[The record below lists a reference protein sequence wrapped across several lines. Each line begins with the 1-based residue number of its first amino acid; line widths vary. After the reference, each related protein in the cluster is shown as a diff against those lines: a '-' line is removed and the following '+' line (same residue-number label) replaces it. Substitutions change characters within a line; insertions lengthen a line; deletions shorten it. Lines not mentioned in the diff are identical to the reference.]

1 MKKSLLFY
9 TLLFLSLNISFSQV
23 SDSDVLFTISD
34 EPVLATEFIRVYNK
48 NLDLV
53 QDDSQKGVE
62 SYLNLF
68 VNYKLKLAEAKSLG
82 YDKYPAYLK
91 ELKTY
96 QNQLT
101 QNYLIDKDV
110 TDELVLEAYERTINE
125 VKAQH
130 VLVRVENFET
140 DTLQAFNAVLA
151 FKDRLKNENFD
162 SLKKEIHNGK
172 NIFVEDLGFFTA
184 FKMAYNFESK
194 AFNTNVGDVSDP
206 FRTKF
211 GYHVVKIL
219 DKRKSKGEVCVAH
232 IMIANTQKD
241 NTLVAKDRILELHR
255 LLVQGED
262 FGNLAKQFSDDKSS
276 SVRNGEL
283 KPFKSGQINSTKFEN
298 TAFSLKK
305 IGDISD
311 PIQTQ
316 FGWHILK
323 LIKKTPVP
331 DFNKIKQDLEDKVGK
346 DSRSKLVRSKMIDK
360 LLSEYN
366 LSERNPNLVLFQS
379 NVFFDD
385 SNKYWDIINEI
396 NNTKIFLQI
405 KDRSYTF
412 RDFIDFLN
420 RNNKSINKKWNKK
433 FIINHQYKFFLEQS
447 LFQYKKDNL
456 EYENQDFAN
465 ILNEY
470 REGLLLFELMQDKI
484 WEGAKN
490 DTLGLK
496 VFYNDNKKNYLW
508 PQRIMG
514 SIASSSSYKTIKK
527 VRKLWTK
534 GNTNQMID
542 ELLNKTKQ
550 NVIFSNGEFTLGELP
565 LPESFTTTP
574 GVESGVKSPI
584 SKVIKEN
591 NSFYVV
597 NVNEFIPES
606 QKTISEAKGQLIS
619 DYQNELESRWILELK
634 FKFHVDLNEEVFQKV
649 KSIIYK

>member
-1 MKKSLLFY
+1 MKKSLFFY
-9 TLLFLSLNISFSQV
+9 ALLFLSLNISFSQV
-23 SDSDVLFTISD
+23 SDSDILLTISD
-34 EPVLATEFIRVYNK
+34 EPVLATEFVRVYNK

-68 VNYKLKLAEAKSLG
+68 INYKLKLAEAKSLG

-219 DKRKSKGEVCVAH
+219 DKRKSKGEVSVAH

-331 DFNKIKQDLEDKVGK
+331 DFNKIKQDLENKVGK

-366 LSERNPNLVLFQS
+366 LSEKNPNLVLFQS

-420 RNNKSINKKWNKK
+420 RNNKSINKKWNKQ
-433 FIINHQYKFFLEQS
+433 FIINYQYKFFLEQS
-447 LFQYKKDNL
+447 LFQYKKENL

-527 VRKLWTK
+527 VRKLWNK

-565 LPESFTTTP
+565 LPESFTTTT
-574 GVESGVKSPI
+574 GVESGVKSSI

-591 NSFYVV
+591 NSYYVV

-606 QKTISEAKGQLIS
+606 KKTISEAKGQLIS

-634 FKFHVDLNEEVFQKV
+634 SKFHVDLNEEVFQKV

>member
-1 MKKSLLFY
+1 M
-9 TLLFLSLNISFSQV
+9 
-23 SDSDVLFTISD
+23 
-34 EPVLATEFIRVYNK
+34 
-48 NLDLV
+48 
-53 QDDSQKGVE
+53 
-62 SYLNLF
+62 
-68 VNYKLKLAEAKSLG
+68 
-82 YDKYPAYLK
+82 
-91 ELKTY
+91 
-96 QNQLT
+96 
-101 QNYLIDKDV
+101 
-110 TDELVLEAYERTINE
+110 
-125 VKAQH
+125 
-130 VLVRVENFET
+130 
-140 DTLQAFNAVLA
+140 QAFNAVLA

-219 DKRKSKGEVCVAH
+219 DKRKSKGEVSVAH

-331 DFNKIKQDLEDKVGK
+331 DFNKIKQDLENKVGK

-366 LSERNPNLVLFQS
+366 LSEKNPNLVLFQS

-385 SNKYWDIINEI
+385 SNKYWDIINET

-447 LFQYKKDNL
+447 MFQYKKDNL

-527 VRKLWTK
+527 VRKLWNK

-565 LPESFTTTP
+565 LPESFTTTT
-574 GVESGVKSPI
+574 GVESGVKSSI

-606 QKTISEAKGQLIS
+606 KKTISEAKGQLIS

-634 FKFHVDLNEEVFQKV
+634 SKFHVDLNEEVFQKV

>member
-1 MKKSLLFY
+1 MKKSFFFY
-9 TLLFLSLNISFSQV
+9 ALLFLSLNISFSQV

-68 VNYKLKLAEAKSLG
+68 INYKLKLAEAKSLG
-82 YDKYPAYLK
+82 YDKDPVYLK

-101 QNYLIDKDV
+101 QNYLTDKNV

-140 DTLQAFNAVLA
+140 DTLQAFNTVLA

-184 FKMAYNFESK
+184 FKMAYNFETK
-194 AFNTNVGDVSDP
+194 AFNTNVGNVSDP
-206 FRTKF
+206 IRTKF
-211 GYHVVKIL
+211 GYHVVKVL
-219 DKRKSKGEVCVAH
+219 DKRKSKGEVSVAH

-298 TAFSLKK
+298 TAFSLKN
-305 IGDISD
+305 IGDISE

-331 DFNKIKQDLEDKVGK
+331 NFNKIKQDLEKKVGK
-346 DSRSKLVRSKMIDK
+346 DSRSKLVRSKMFDK

-366 LSERNPNLVLFQS
+366 VSEKNPNLGLFQS

-385 SNKYWDIINEI
+385 SNKYWDVINEI
-396 NNTKIFLQI
+396 DNTKVFLQI

-420 RNNKSINKKWNKK
+420 KNNKSINKKWDKK
-433 FIINHQYKFFLEQS
+433 FIINHQYKFFLEKS
-447 LFQYKKDNL
+447 LFQFKKDNL

-465 ILNEY
+465 ILDEY

-496 VFYNDNKKNYLW
+496 VFYNNNMKNYLW
-508 PQRIMG
+508 PDRIIG

-527 VRKLWTK
+527 VRKSWL
-534 GNTNQMID
+534 NNNSNDEID
-542 ELLNKTKQ
+542 KSLNLRQQ
-550 NVIFSNGEFTLGELP
+550 NVIFSKGEFELGQSP
-565 LPESFTTTP
+565 LPENFKLRI
-574 GVESGVKSPI
+574 KSPI
-584 SKVIKEN
+584 SKIIKEN
-591 NSFYVV
+591 STFFVV
-597 NVNEFIPES
+597 KVEEFIPES

-634 FKFHVDLNEEVFQKV
+634 SKFHIDLNEEVFQKV
-649 KSIIYK
+649 KSIIYN

>member
-1 MKKSLLFY
+1 MKKSLFFY
-9 TLLFLSLNISFSQV
+9 ALLFLSLNISFSQV
-23 SDSDVLFTISD
+23 SDSDVLLTISD
-34 EPVLATEFIRVYNK
+34 EPVLATEFVRVYNK

-68 VNYKLKLAEAKSLG
+68 INYKLKLAEAKSLG

-219 DKRKSKGEVCVAH
+219 DKRKSKGEVSVAH

-331 DFNKIKQDLEDKVGK
+331 DFNKIKQDLENKVGK

-366 LSERNPNLVLFQS
+366 LSEKNPNLVLFQS

-447 LFQYKKDNL
+447 MFQYKKDNL

-527 VRKLWTK
+527 VRKLWNK

-565 LPESFTTTP
+565 LPDSFTTTT
-574 GVESGVKSPI
+574 GVESGVKSSI

-606 QKTISEAKGQLIS
+606 KKTISEAKGQLIS

-634 FKFHVDLNEEVFQKV
+634 SKFHVDLNEEVFQKV

>member
-1 MKKSLLFY
+1 MKKSLFFY
-9 TLLFLSLNISFSQV
+9 ALLFLSLNISFSQV
-23 SDSDVLFTISD
+23 SDSDVILTISD
-34 EPVLATEFIRVYNK
+34 EPVLATEFVRVYNK

-68 VNYKLKLAEAKSLG
+68 INYKLKLAEAKSLG

-219 DKRKSKGEVCVAH
+219 DKRKSKGEVSVAH

-331 DFNKIKQDLEDKVGK
+331 DFNKIKQDLENKVGK

-366 LSERNPNLVLFQS
+366 LSEKNPNLVLFQS

-447 LFQYKKDNL
+447 MFQYKKDNL

-527 VRKLWTK
+527 VRKLWNK

-565 LPESFTTTP
+565 LPESFTTTT
-574 GVESGVKSPI
+574 GVESGVKSSI

-591 NSFYVV
+591 NSYYVV

-606 QKTISEAKGQLIS
+606 KKTISEAKGQLIS

-634 FKFHVDLNEEVFQKV
+634 SKFHVDLNEEVFQKV

>member
-1 MKKSLLFY
+1 MKKSFFLY
-9 TLLFLSLNISFSQV
+9 ALLFLSLNISFSQV
-23 SDSDVLFTISD
+23 SDSDVLLTISD

-53 QDDSQKGVE
+53 QDDSQKEVE
-62 SYLNLF
+62 SYLKLF
-68 VNYKLKLAEAKSLG
+68 LNYKLKLAEAKSLG
-82 YDKYPAYLK
+82 YDKDLVYLK

-101 QNYLIDKDV
+101 QNYLTDKNV
-110 TDELVLEAYERTINE
+110 TEELVLEAYERTVNE

-140 DTLQAFNAVLA
+140 DTLQAFNDVLA

-162 SLKKEIHNGK
+162 SLKKEIHDGK

-194 AFNTNVGDVSDP
+194 AFNTKIGEVSNP

-211 GYHVVKIL
+211 GYHVVKVL
-219 DKRKSKGEVCVAH
+219 DKRKSKGLVSVSH

-241 NTLVAKDRILELHR
+241 NKLVAKDRILELHR

-262 FGNLAKQFSDDKSS
+262 FGALAKQFSDDKSS
-276 SVRNGEL
+276 SARNGEL

-298 TAFSLKK
+298 TAFSLKE
-305 IGDISD
+305 IGDISE
-311 PIQTQ
+311 PIQTK

-323 LIKKTPVP
+323 LIKKTPVD
-331 DFNKIKQDLEDKVGK
+331 DFNKIKNDLQKQVGK
-346 DSRSKLVRSKMIDK
+346 DSRSKLVRTKMFEK

-366 LSERNPNLVLFQS
+366 LSKKNQNLVSFQTEVVFDVS
-379 NVFFDD
+379 NRNWDL
-385 SNKYWDIINEI
+385 SNKI

-405 KDRSYTF
+405 KDRSYTY

-420 RNNKSINKKWNKK
+420 KNSKSINKKWKKK
-433 FIINHQYKFFLEQS
+433 FIIENQYKLFLEQL

-456 EYENQDFAN
+456 EYENQEFAN

-496 VFYNDNKKNYLW
+496 VFYNNNMKNYLW
-508 PQRIMG
+508 PDRIIG

-527 VRKLWTK
+527 VRKSWLNNHSNDK
-534 GNTNQMID
+534 ID
-542 ELLNKTKQ
+542 KLLNTRKQ
-550 NVIFSNGEFTLGELP
+550 NVIFSKGEFELGDPP
-565 LPESFTTTP
+565 LPKNLILS
-574 GVESGVKSPI
+574 KHPI
-584 SKVIKEN
+584 TGVIKEN
-591 NSFYVV
+591 NNFFVV
-597 NVNEFIPES
+597 KIDEFVPES
-606 QKTISEAKGQLIS
+606 QKTILEAKGQLIS

-634 FKFHVDLNEEVFQKV
+634 SKFHVDLNEEVFQKV

>member
-1 MKKSLLFY
+1 MKKSLFFY
-9 TLLFLSLNISFSQV
+9 ALLFLSLNISFSQV
-23 SDSDVLFTISD
+23 SDSDVLLTISD
-34 EPVLATEFIRVYNK
+34 EPVLATEFVRVYNK

-68 VNYKLKLAEAKSLG
+68 INYKLKLAEAKSLG

-219 DKRKSKGEVCVAH
+219 DKRKSKGEVSVAH

-331 DFNKIKQDLEDKVGK
+331 DFNKIKQDLENKVGK

-366 LSERNPNLVLFQS
+366 LSEKNPNLVLFQS

-447 LFQYKKDNL
+447 MFQYKKDNL

-527 VRKLWTK
+527 VRKLWNK

-565 LPESFTTTP
+565 LPESFTTTT
-574 GVESGVKSPI
+574 GVESGVKSSI

-606 QKTISEAKGQLIS
+606 KKTISEAKGQLIS

-634 FKFHVDLNEEVFQKV
+634 SKFHVDLNEEVFQKV

>member
-1 MKKSLLFY
+1 MKKSFFLY
-9 TLLFLSLNISFSQV
+9 ALLFLSLNISFSQV
-23 SDSDVLFTISD
+23 SDSDVLLTISD

-53 QDDSQKGVE
+53 QDDSQKEVE
-62 SYLNLF
+62 SYLKLF
-68 VNYKLKLAEAKSLG
+68 LNYKLKLAEAKSLG
-82 YDKYPAYLK
+82 YDKDLVYLK

-101 QNYLIDKDV
+101 QNYLTDKNV
-110 TDELVLEAYERTINE
+110 TEELVLEAYERTVNE

-140 DTLQAFNAVLA
+140 DTLQAFNDVLA

-162 SLKKEIHNGK
+162 SLKKEIHDGK

-194 AFNTNVGDVSDP
+194 AFNTKIGEVSNP

-211 GYHVVKIL
+211 GYHVVKVL
-219 DKRKSKGEVCVAH
+219 DKRKSKGLVSVSH

-241 NTLVAKDRILELHR
+241 NKLVAKDRILELHR

-262 FGNLAKQFSDDKSS
+262 FGALAKQFSDDKSS
-276 SVRNGEL
+276 SARNGEL

-298 TAFSLKK
+298 TAFSLKE
-305 IGDISD
+305 IGDISE
-311 PIQTQ
+311 PIQTK

-323 LIKKTPVP
+323 LIKKTPVA
-331 DFNKIKQDLEDKVGK
+331 DFNKIKNDLQKQVGK
-346 DSRSKLVRSKMIDK
+346 DSRSKLVRTKMFEK

-366 LSERNPNLVLFQS
+366 LSKKNQNLVSFKTEVVFDVS
-379 NVFFDD
+379 NRNWDL
-385 SNKYWDIINEI
+385 SNKI

-420 RNNKSINKKWNKK
+420 KNSKSINKKWKKK
-433 FIINHQYKFFLEQS
+433 FIIENQYKLFLEQL

-456 EYENQDFAN
+456 EYENQEFAN

-496 VFYNDNKKNYLW
+496 VFYNNNMKNYLW
-508 PQRIMG
+508 PDRIIG

-527 VRKLWTK
+527 VRKSWLNNHSNDK
-534 GNTNQMID
+534 ID
-542 ELLNKTKQ
+542 KLLNARKQ
-550 NVIFSNGEFTLGELP
+550 NVIFSKGEFELGDPP
-565 LPESFTTTP
+565 LPKNLILS
-574 GVESGVKSPI
+574 KHPI
-584 SKVIKEN
+584 TGVIKEN
-591 NSFYVV
+591 NNFFVV
-597 NVNEFIPES
+597 KIDEFVPES
-606 QKTISEAKGQLIS
+606 QKTILEAKGQLIS

-634 FKFHVDLNEEVFQKV
+634 SKFHVDLNEEVFQKV
-649 KSIIYK
+649 KSIISK

>member
-1 MKKSLLFY
+1 MKKSLFFY
-9 TLLFLSLNISFSQV
+9 ALLFLSLNISFSQV
-23 SDSDVLFTISD
+23 SDSDVLLTISD

-68 VNYKLKLAEAKSLG
+68 INYKLKLAEAKSLG

-219 DKRKSKGEVCVAH
+219 DKRKSKGEVSVAH

-331 DFNKIKQDLEDKVGK
+331 DFNKIKQDLENKVGK

-366 LSERNPNLVLFQS
+366 LSEKNPNLVLFQS

-447 LFQYKKDNL
+447 MFQYKKDNL

-527 VRKLWTK
+527 VRKLWNK

-565 LPESFTTTP
+565 LPESFTTTT
-574 GVESGVKSPI
+574 GVESGVKSSI

-606 QKTISEAKGQLIS
+606 KKTISEAKGQLIS

-634 FKFHVDLNEEVFQKV
+634 SKFHVDLNEEVFQKV

>member
-1 MKKSLLFY
+1 MKKSLFFY
-9 TLLFLSLNISFSQV
+9 ALLFLSLNISFSQV
-23 SDSDVLFTISD
+23 SDSDVLLTISD
-34 EPVLATEFIRVYNK
+34 EPVLATEFVRVYNK

-68 VNYKLKLAEAKSLG
+68 INYKLKLAEAKSLG

-219 DKRKSKGEVCVAH
+219 DKRKSKGEVSVAH

-323 LIKKTPVP
+323 LIKKTPVA
-331 DFNKIKQDLEDKVGK
+331 DFNKIKQDLENKVGK

-366 LSERNPNLVLFQS
+366 LSEKNPNLVLFQS

-447 LFQYKKDNL
+447 IFQYKKDNL

-527 VRKLWTK
+527 VRKLWNK

-565 LPESFTTTP
+565 LPDSFTTTT
-574 GVESGVKSPI
+574 GVESGVESSI

-606 QKTISEAKGQLIS
+606 KKTISEAKGQLIS

-634 FKFHVDLNEEVFQKV
+634 SKFHVDLNEEVFQKV

>member
-1 MKKSLLFY
+1 MKKSFFLY
-9 TLLFLSLNISFSQV
+9 ALLFLSLNISFSQV
-23 SDSDVLFTISD
+23 SDSDVLLTISD

-53 QDDSQKGVE
+53 QDDSQKEVE
-62 SYLNLF
+62 SYLKLF
-68 VNYKLKLAEAKSLG
+68 LNYKLKLAEAKSLG
-82 YDKYPAYLK
+82 YDKDLVYLK

-101 QNYLIDKDV
+101 QNYLTDKNV
-110 TDELVLEAYERTINE
+110 TEELVLEAYERTVNE

-140 DTLQAFNAVLA
+140 DTLQAFNDVLA

-162 SLKKEIHNGK
+162 SLKKEIHDGK

-194 AFNTNVGDVSDP
+194 AFNTKIGEVSNP

-211 GYHVVKIL
+211 GYHVVKVL
-219 DKRKSKGEVCVAH
+219 DKRKSKGLVSVSH

-241 NTLVAKDRILELHR
+241 NKLVAKDRILELHR

-262 FGNLAKQFSDDKSS
+262 FGALAKQFSDDKSS
-276 SVRNGEL
+276 SARNGEL

-298 TAFSLKK
+298 TAFSLKE
-305 IGDISD
+305 IGDISE
-311 PIQTQ
+311 PIQTK

-323 LIKKTPVP
+323 LIKKTPVD
-331 DFNKIKQDLEDKVGK
+331 DFNKIKNDLQKQVGK
-346 DSRSKLVRSKMIDK
+346 DSRSKLVRTKMFEK

-366 LSERNPNLVLFQS
+366 LSKKNQNLVSFQTEVVFDVS
-379 NVFFDD
+379 NRNWDL
-385 SNKYWDIINEI
+385 SNKI

-405 KDRSYTF
+405 KDRSYTY

-420 RNNKSINKKWNKK
+420 KNSKSINKKWKKK
-433 FIINHQYKFFLEQS
+433 FIIENQYKLFLEQL

-456 EYENQDFAN
+456 EYENQEFAN

-496 VFYNDNKKNYLW
+496 VFYNNNMKNYLW
-508 PQRIMG
+508 PDRIIG

-527 VRKLWTK
+527 VRKSWLNNHSNDK
-534 GNTNQMID
+534 ID
-542 ELLNKTKQ
+542 KLLNTRKQ
-550 NVIFSNGEFTLGELP
+550 NVIFSKGEFELGDPP
-565 LPESFTTTP
+565 LPKNLILS
-574 GVESGVKSPI
+574 KHPI
-584 SKVIKEN
+584 TGVIKEN
-591 NSFYVV
+591 NNFFVV
-597 NVNEFIPES
+597 KIDEFVPES
-606 QKTISEAKGQLIS
+606 QKTILEAKGQLIS

-634 FKFHVDLNEEVFQKV
+634 SKFHVDLNEEVFQKV
-649 KSIIYK
+649 KSIISK